1 MSPEGRE
8 PLKGERLKKLEF
20 RYVGSI
26 DPADEVEEEVLRRRN
41 KRIRVAE
48 GGLGWSW
55 SSKGLCVG
63 SIVEMK
69 KGNVA
74 PSVLYKRQVLETK
87 GSERG

>member
-41 KRIRVAE
+41 KRIRV
-48 GGLGWSW
+48 GGTLHVRSGHLGLLLKCGRGKW
-55 SSKGLCVG
+55 G
-63 SIVEMK
+63 S
-69 KGNVA
+69 
-74 PSVLYKRQVLETK
+74 
-87 GSERG
+87 